1 MNWAIVADIL
11 LVSMWAD
18 PGLVQRLM
26 GAGGWC
32 GGLTCLELWSL
43 PYLAPE

>member
-11 LVSMWAD
+11 LVSRWVI

-26 GAGGWC
+26 GAGI
-32 GGLTCLELWSL
+32 GGGRPRL
-43 PYLAPE
+43 P